1 MPTREQLLGV
11 FFIDR
16 EPFTLHIWTKAA
28 VFIGTFIVGDAS
40 QSKSAVNCR
49 DCLGDV
55 AGLVGIFNA

>member
-40 QSKSAVNCR
+40 QS
-49 DCLGDV
+49 
-55 AGLVGIFNA
+55 